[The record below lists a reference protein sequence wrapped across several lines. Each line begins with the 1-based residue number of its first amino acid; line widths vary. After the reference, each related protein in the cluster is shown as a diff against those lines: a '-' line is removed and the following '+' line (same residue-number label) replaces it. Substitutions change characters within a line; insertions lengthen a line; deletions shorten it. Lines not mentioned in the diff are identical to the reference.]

1 MTAGTAEIQPGFSK
15 KGAGLR
21 TRLWGISSSGPER
34 DLPLNRC
41 REGVA
46 SSQGRLPYVPVF
58 DPWHGYDRAVI
69 EDPLKSALEEITP
82 KLDPG
87 LEPLAAALLAEEPV
101 EDAWATLLQEIL
113 DAA

>member
-1 MTAGTAEIQPGFSK
+1 MAPASELGYGELCGESAVRIPN
-15 KGAGLR
+15 
-21 TRLWGISSSGPER
+21 GICRSIGG
-34 DLPLNRC
+34 

-46 SSQGRLPYVPVF
+46 SSQGRLPCVPVF
-58 DPWHGYDRAVI
+58 DLWRGYDRAVI